1 MEAHVK
7 LKCWACLAKVGKI
20 QVSRQFSQQSVKQ
33 VTNPN
38 ADRKRD
44 DIQTQCPERHLI
56 LAQENPHHRAIQ
68 TCPLTTA
75 PQLTAAHFLFFSLAY
90 VQGTGKPNSCSL
102 LWSPSVH
109 SQPRVC
115 CSILP
120 RIIPLGSSGGC
131 QTIRT
136 DVSLTSGNTSLTGG
150 PGAAREHRDHGSK
163 DCTAEGSQVFCS
175 PCTELQPKTYLYNNG
190 WQHLCVCI
198 IHIHSEESA
207 HG

>member
-1 MEAHVK
+1 M
-7 LKCWACLAKVGKI
+7 
-20 QVSRQFSQQSVKQ
+20 
-33 VTNPN
+33 
-38 ADRKRD
+38 
-44 DIQTQCPERHLI
+44 
-56 LAQENPHHRAIQ
+56 
-68 TCPLTTA
+68 
-75 PQLTAAHFLFFSLAY
+75 
-90 VQGTGKPNSCSL
+90 QGTGKPNSCSL

-163 DCTAEGSQVFCS
+163 DYTAEGSQVFCS
-175 PCTELQPKTYLYNNG
+175 PCTELQPKTYLSNNG

-207 HG
+207 HGERPPTPSDTKHSTDQSTLQWFLTAPGALSSVGFFSLQHHRWCN